1 MQLRIHTENGKVAWV
16 GVCVAGAAAPNDTVL
31 SVTKPHLWD
40 GKRGIFTKLDEGQ
53 TIQIWDGKPHPAIQ
67 NLNCLPFIE
76 FGEYPSLGVCAICC
90 DQHIQLRV
98 VMLPAKALT
107 TAWHNALYRLLVALT
122 TAWHDALYRLLAALT
137 TA

>member
-16 GVCVAGAAAPNDTVL
+16 GVYVAGAAAPNDTVL
-31 SVTKPHLWD
+31 SVTKPHP
-40 GKRGIFTKLDEGQ
+40 
-53 TIQIWDGKPHPAIQ
+53 TIP
-67 NLNCLPFIE
+67 NLNCLPFIK